1 MFDWPIPEQKQGYWL
16 LKMIVYFKAESYM
29 DVHIQE
35 LSKMPPG
42 RFWNY
47 STAQETFP
55 RTSEVLTHLTIP
67 ILEFGQSK
75 FDWPM
80 HPQKD
85 MKHMSSLFP
94 STEIIII
101 IAKTTV
107 VLAL

>member
-1 MFDWPIPEQKQGYWL
+1 MFDWPIPEQKQGL

-35 LSKMPPG
+35 LSKMPPE

-55 RTSEVLTHLTIP
+55 RTSEVLTHFSYS

-75 FDWPM
+75 LDWPM

-85 MKHMSSLFP
+85 LKHMSSLFP

-101 IAKTTV
+101 LAKTTV
-107 VLAL
+107 ILAL